1 MKLKHDF
8 IIQDIEETQFLVP
21 VGAESFQGIVRSNQT
36 AAFIVDCL
44 REETTEE
51 ATVPLARITL
61 LYESRDGR
69 FCLFEDADGHL
80 AAVDAS
86 KLV

>member
-1 MKLKHDF
+1 M
-8 IIQDIEETQFLVP
+8 
-21 VGAESFQGIVRSNQT
+21 T
-36 AAFIVDCL
+36 ADERTFVYE
-44 REETTEE
+44 EETTEE
-51 ATVPLARITL
+51 ASVPLARITL

>member
-1 MKLKHDF
+1 MTTDERAF
-8 IIQDIEETQFLVP
+8 
-21 VGAESFQGIVRSNQT
+21 VGEDEA
-36 AAFIVDCL
+36 
-44 REETTEE
+44 REE
-51 ATVPLARITL
+51 APMPPARITL

>member
-1 MKLKHDF
+1 M
-8 IIQDIEETQFLVP
+8 
-21 VGAESFQGIVRSNQT
+21 T
-36 AAFIVDCL
+36 ADERTFVYE
-44 REETTEE
+44 EETTEE
-51 ATVPLARITL
+51 PTVPLARITL

>member
-1 MKLKHDF
+1 MTTDERTF
-8 IIQDIEETQFLVP
+8 ISEDETYEEKSVP
-21 VGAESFQGIVRSNQT
+21 
-36 AAFIVDCL
+36 
-44 REETTEE
+44 
-51 ATVPLARITL
+51 PARITL

-86 KLV
+86 KLA

>member
-1 MKLKHDF
+1 MTTDERIAAF
-8 IIQDIEETQFLVP
+8 EDEAVEETL
-21 VGAESFQGIVRSNQT
+21 A
-36 AAFIVDCL
+36 
-44 REETTEE
+44 
-51 ATVPLARITL
+51 PLARFTL

-69 FCLFEDADGHL
+69 FCLFEDAEGHL

>member
-1 MKLKHDF
+1 MTTDERTF
-8 IIQDIEETQFLVP
+8 ACEEK
-21 VGAESFQGIVRSNQT
+21 
-36 AAFIVDCL
+36 
-44 REETTEE
+44 TTEE
-51 ATVPLARITL
+51 TSVPLARITL